1 MDSFFLQAIALV
13 VGLCVV
19 WLAQTMGKRMLGPS
33 RARGRKKA
41 EARQHFVKGAQLLAR
56 SRSSAAG
63 KPSEVRSLAKEANA
77 EADKAIMLDPNDAA
91 CHVLKSLALEQQGL
105 LPAALGSMN
114 LALSPTI
121 AKSLTPSEMSDALMK
136 RGGLLFSTSK
146 GRRNLDAAIADLQK
160 SVEITPD
167 NPKVLCMLALC
178 QEKNRLYAEAEK
190 SYERALALDPE
201 SDEARAGLKRLR
213 P

>member
-1 MDSFFLQAIALV
+1 MDSVLLQAIALV

-19 WLAQTMGKRMLGPS
+19 WLAQSLGKGMLGPS

-41 EARQHFVKGAQLLAR
+41 EARHHFVKGAQLLAR
-56 SRSSAAG
+56 SRSSAG
-63 KPSEVRSLAKEANA
+63 KPSEARSLAKEANA

-105 LPAALGSMN
+105 LPAALRSMD

-178 QEKNRLYAEAEK
+178 QEKNRLYADAEK
-190 SYERALALDPE
+190 SYERVLALDPE
-201 SDEARAGLKRLR
+201 SDEARAGLTRLR